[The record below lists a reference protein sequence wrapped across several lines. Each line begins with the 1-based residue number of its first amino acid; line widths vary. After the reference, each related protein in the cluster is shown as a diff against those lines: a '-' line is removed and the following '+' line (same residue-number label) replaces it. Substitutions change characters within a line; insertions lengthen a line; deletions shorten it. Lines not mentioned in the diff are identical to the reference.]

1 MVKENLETKHVA
13 FNVKTSMAQIIL
25 VTKPKQVNL
34 GVKKNCALK
43 KFYVRVWIEFNW
55 LRI

>member
-1 MVKENLETKHVA
+1 METKHVA

-25 VTKPKQVNL
+25 VTKPKQGNL
-34 GVKKNCALK
+34 GVKKSCALK

>member
-25 VTKPKQVNL
+25 VTKPKQGNL
-34 GVKKNCALK
+34 GVKKSCALK